1 MKIKVKMMIMKY
13 VHRIYY
19 VLSKYFK
26 IKEIEL
32 KREVNK
38 EFIQLVKLQDG
49 YLGVNQGLGIC
60 II

>member
-13 VHRIYY
+13 VHRICY
-19 VLSKYFK
+19 VLSRYLK

-32 KREVNK
+32 KKEVNK

-49 YLGVNQGLGIC
+49 YPDASQGLGIC